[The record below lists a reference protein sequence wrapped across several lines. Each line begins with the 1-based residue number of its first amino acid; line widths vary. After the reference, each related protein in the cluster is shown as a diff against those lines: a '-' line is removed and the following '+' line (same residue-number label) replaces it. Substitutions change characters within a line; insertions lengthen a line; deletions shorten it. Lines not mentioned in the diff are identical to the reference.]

1 MKRNTT
7 WNMVLLFIA
16 ITACIAIVKWLGYEP
31 APEPLKQSPVVLGQ
45 AFFRSDPDVIIRSLS
60 VTVDSRAGA
69 WKVTLGDWDAAG
81 RVSNVDI
88 LSKTDV
94 WIYGWGIYF
103 DWTGLM
109 EPCYF
114 FCHAIAGG
122 LVRVDIWRCNTGIV
136 NLVLENCEPGDVLIL
151 DDPIMWERFAV

>member
-60 VTVDSRAGA
+60 VTVDSSAGV
-69 WKVTLGDWDAAG
+69 WKITLADWDAAG
-81 RVSNVDI
+81 TVGSVSI
-88 LSKTDV
+88 LTATDV
-94 WIYGWGIYF
+94 WVYGHGAYF

-114 FCHAIAGG
+114 ECHAIAGG
-122 LVRVDIWRCNTGIV
+122 YVTVWIERWFSDTD
-136 NLVLENCEPGDVLIL
+136 NLVMEPIDAGGVLIL
-151 DDPIMWERFAV
+151 DDPIVWEPFAV